1 MSWNL
6 GFKFTLAGEKL
17 RKLRVN
23 TDAIS
28 TGAASDAKQGL
39 SAHHLENLCWKKTH
53 KDIRQIGGS
62 IKPHFQECFIEE
74 ALMRRCIQD
83 KRFCHF

>member
-39 SAHHLENLCWKKTH
+39 SAHHLENLCWKKTQRYSANWWVNKTSFPGMFH
-53 KDIRQIGGS
+53 RGS
-62 IKPHFQECFIEE
+62 IDER
-74 ALMRRCIQD
+74 LYSG
-83 KRFCHF
+83 